1 MTLRCALY
9 ARYSSDLQRPTSI
22 EDQLRICREFA
33 ASRGFEVLSDHV
45 YVDEALCGAGAERP
59 GLCKLLAAA
68 LSVPRPFDII
78 LIDDSSRL
86 SRNTAN
92 TLGMFEKLNFAGVRL
107 IAISQGIDSNHEQAQ
122 VLVTVHGMVDS
133 LYVQELAKKTH
144 RGLDGSL
151 LRGRHTG
158 GRIFGYD
165 NVALPDNQGVV
176 LVINEVEAA
185 VVRRI
190 FQMSA
195 RGISLKKIASTLNE
209 EHLPTPRPQARN
221 GWATW
226 CHTAIREMLYREL
239 YAGTIIWN
247 RSKFVRVP
255 GTNRRV
261 RRMRPQSEWRIV
273 QREELRIVDQDLWE
287 QVNRRLQT
295 FKELYHSR
303 LQPGLLPRSETTRFL
318 FSGLLKCGR
327 CGGNLAIVAGGR
339 KQQYRKYGSSQHW
352 YRGACSNGLLE
363 RQEWLEKRLLAD
375 LQEEVL
381 KPEAVEYTITQFG
394 EQLKAALAKLSGEL
408 AHMRER
414 KQKVEIELR
423 RLTETAAQTGP
434 SAFLVQA
441 INQREQELRQ
451 LTDKLLANGPE
462 SVDAR
467 LGEIRAFVNNRLTDI
482 RKLMSNTAFA
492 DPTVV
497 RNELRKHVSE
507 IRLTPQDGKPRGHY
521 VAEGAWNLI
530 GKEEG
535 PTHNTAPVSIRMV
548 AGVRFELTTFGLC
561 A

>member
-1 MTLRCALY
+1 MSFLCAIY

-22 EDQLRICREFA
+22 EDQIRICREYA
-33 ASRGFEVLSDHV
+33 NSRGFEILNEHI
-45 YVDEALCGAGAERP
+45 YTDEALCGVGGERP
-59 GLCKLLAAA
+59 GLCRLLAAA
-68 LSVPRPFDII
+68 LSFPRPFDII

-165 NVALPDNQGVV
+165 NVALPENQGVV
-176 LVINEVEAA
+176 LAINQTEAA

-195 RGISLKKIASTLNE
+195 KGVSLKKIATALNE

-273 QREELRIVDQDLWE
+273 QREDLRIIDQDLWE
-287 QVNRRLQT
+287 QVKRRLNA

-303 LQPGLLPRSETTRFL
+303 LQPGLLPRSETTKFL

-339 KQQYRKYGSSQHW
+339 KDQYRKYGCSQHW
-352 YRGACSNGLLE
+352 YRGACSNNLLE

-375 LQEEVL
+375 LQAEVL
-381 KPEAVEYTITQFG
+381 RPEAVDYTIAQFG
-394 EQLKAALAKLSGEL
+394 EQLKVALGKLSGEL
-408 AHMRER
+408 SDMRDR
-414 KQKVEIELR
+414 KQKVEVELR

-451 LTDKLLANGPE
+451 ITDKLLASGPE

-467 LGEIRAFVNNRLTDI
+467 LGEIRLFVANRLRDI
-482 RKLMSNTAFA
+482 RQLLSNTEFA
-492 DPTVV
+492 DPTEI
-497 RNELRKHVSE
+497 RAELRKHVSE
-507 IRLTPQDGKPRGHY
+507 IRLTPHEGHPRGHY
-521 VAEGAWNLI
+521 VAEGRWDLL
-530 GKEEG
+530 GRDEG
-535 PTHNTAPVSIRMV
+535 PAHNSAPVSIRMV
-548 AGVRFELTTFGLC
+548 AGGGFEPPTFGL
-561 A
+561 

>member
-1 MTLRCALY
+1 MSFLCAIY

-22 EDQLRICREFA
+22 EDQIRICREYA
-33 ASRGFEVLSDHV
+33 NSRGFEILNEHI
-45 YVDEALCGAGAERP
+45 YIDEALCGVGGERP
-59 GLCKLLAAA
+59 GLCRLLAAA
-68 LSVPRPFDII
+68 LSFPRPFDII

-165 NVALPDNQGVV
+165 NVALPENQGVV
-176 LVINEVEAA
+176 LAINQTEAA

-195 RGISLKKIASTLNE
+195 KGISLKKIATTLNE

-273 QREELRIVDQDLWE
+273 QREDLRIIDQDLWE
-287 QVNRRLQT
+287 QVKRRLNA

-303 LQPGLLPRSETTRFL
+303 LQPGLLPRSETTKFL

-339 KQQYRKYGSSQHW
+339 KDQYRKYGCSQHW
-352 YRGACSNGLLE
+352 YRGACSNNLLE

-375 LQEEVL
+375 LQAEVL
-381 KPEAVEYTITQFG
+381 RPEAVDYTIAQFG
-394 EQLKAALAKLSGEL
+394 EQLKVALGKLSGEL
-408 AHMRER
+408 SDMRDR
-414 KQKVEIELR
+414 KQKVEVELR

-451 LTDKLLANGPE
+451 ITDKLLASGPE

-467 LGEIRAFVNNRLTDI
+467 LGEIRLFVANRLRDI
-482 RKLMSNTAFA
+482 RQLLSNTEFA
-492 DPTVV
+492 DSTEI
-497 RNELRKHVSE
+497 RAELRKHVSE
-507 IRLTPQDGKPRGHY
+507 IRLTPHEGHPRGHY
-521 VAEGAWNLI
+521 VAEGRWDLL
-530 GKEEG
+530 GRDEG
-535 PTHNTAPVSIRMV
+535 PAHNSAPVSIRMV
-548 AGVRFELTTFGLC
+548 AGVGFEPTTSGL
-561 A
+561 